1 MRIPHDRDVKVS
13 FLAWTFAWHPAVDT
27 GMSSKKTQGNKT
39 PQQTGASQ
47 VEGVWRLRSARRTAH
62 GSTSDWFGAHPD
74 GLLTF
79 TDDLHF
85 TEAVT
90 RTDLPLVAS
99 GSRLSATPEENRAL
113 AQGTLGSYGTYT
125 KGDDGSLTGQ
135 HVLGSTFPGWNNTRR
150 GANDVHVT
158 DGQLSQDLR
167 LGDDDTVKLTWE
179 YAGTA
184 ASPKGDNQVAA
195 AWRLDSA
202 RADTPGRTVQPFGPE
217 PGGYLIFADSGY
229 FTDVLHRPGLPALV
243 SGDLLQGT
251 DEENE
256 RTVQDTL
263 VVFGTYTVDDGGDF
277 KDEQVLRSS
286 FPNWNGMRRDTS
298 SLTETVHGDTMTEH
312 LDDGDGVVITLTF
325 SRQR

>member
-1 MRIPHDRDVKVS
+1 
-13 FLAWTFAWHPAVDT
+13 
-27 GMSSKKTQGNKT
+27 MSSEKPPGKKTG
-39 PQQTGASQ
+39 QQITASQ
-47 VEGVWRLRSARRTAH
+47 VAGVWRLRSARQTAD

-74 GLLTF
+74 GLLIF

-90 RTDLPLVAS
+90 RTDLPPVVS
-99 GSRLSATPEENRAL
+99 GDRLSATPQENRAL
-113 AQGTLGSYGTYT
+113 AQGTLGCYGTYT
-125 KGDDGSLTGQ
+125 TGEDGSLASQ
-135 HVLGSTFPGWNNTRR
+135 HVLGSTLPDWNNTVR
-150 GANDVHVT
+150 GADDVHVT
-158 DGQLSQDLR
+158 VSDGRLSQVLR

-184 ASPKGDNQVAA
+184 GAPTTANQVAA

-202 RADTPGRTVQPFGPE
+202 RADTPGGTVQPFGPE

-229 FTDVLHRPGLPALV
+229 FTDVLHRPGLPALA
-243 SGDLLQGT
+243 SGDRLEGT

-256 RTVQDTL
+256 RTVRDTL
-263 VVFGTYTVDDGGDF
+263 VVFGTYTVDDAGAF

-312 LDDGDGVVITLTF
+312 LDDGNGVVISLTF
-325 SRQR
+325 SRQK